1 MHRREEK
8 MGTPSAMATMGG
20 PRDAGRPGQRLFI
33 EAVPLDNI
41 TGTDALRY
49 VEHNGSRVD
58 GRAALAVLFVNV
70 HSLHLARRRR
80 SLMHSLQMAD
90 LVLPDGSGLALAGK
104 MLGYP
109 IGENLNGTDFSPRV
123 LELACERHWSVF
135 LLGGRNGVA
144 ERCRDILAAKLP
156 GLDIAGT
163 YHGHFSDAEEP
174 SIIEEINRVKPDL
187 LFVALGSPLQE
198 EWIMEHVG
206 SLAVGMC
213 FGVGG
218 LFDFLAGEKRRAPR
232 WLRRA
237 GLEWVFRFVVDPAS
251 KWDRVLVEIPLY
263 VLRVVVARLF
273 KKPMVSTK
281 PPFYAENHGEA

>member
-1 MHRREEK
+1 MRRHEEN
-8 MGTPSAMATMGG
+8 MVSPSAMATMHG
-20 PRDAGRPGQRLFI
+20 PRDAERPGERLFI

-41 TGTDALRY
+41 TGADALDFVDHY
-49 VEHNGSRVD
+49 GSRLD
-58 GRAALAVLFVNV
+58 GRAARAVLFVNV

-80 SLMHSLQMAD
+80 ALRHSLQKAD

-104 MLGYP
+104 MLGHP

-123 LELACERHWSVF
+123 LELASERHWSVF

-144 ERCRDILAAKLP
+144 ERCKEVLAAKLP
-156 GLDIAGT
+156 GLEIAGT
-163 YHGHFSDAEEP
+163 YHGHFSDAEEAF
-174 SIIEEINRVKPDL
+174 IVEEINRVKPDL

-218 LFDFLAGEKRRAPR
+218 LFDFLAGEKRRAPL
-232 WLRRA
+232 WLRRV

-263 VLRVVVARLF
+263 VLRVIVARLF
-273 KKPMVSTK
+273 KRPMVSTT
-281 PPFYAENHGEA
+281 PPLYAENHGEA